1 MVNNE
6 PNSMQLS
13 EPELN
18 DKKTELPSVSVII
31 ISKSNHVILEKS
43 ILSLSNIDYP
53 RSRIQLIVLEET
65 DTPQPLDRWVEY
77 HTIPMRHLGFGY
89 ARNKS
94 LTYAVNPIIVFTDD
108 DCTFKID
115 WLRKL
120 VAPFMESDKISAVSG
135 AVYVPQCGPV
145 GQCENII
152 GFPGGGMRYVHRS
165 GGKAI
170 LHPTFSTCNCAIRR
184 SEIDNAGGFNE
195 TMKYGGEDEQLSRYI
210 ARNGSILYEPS
221 AIVYH
226 QPRNSIRA
234 VFKWFVRRGYADVHH
249 AMVENKS
256 SYSLGTFFKNA
267 VILRLIVLAV
277 LSVLSGLGLFVFCPA
292 LLLYY
297 CILLYKF
304 RWSLKYYPS
313 TKTFLMI
320 PVVRTVM
327 DAGRDFGIIKGLLT
341 RKKK

>member
-1 MVNNE
+1 MINNE
-6 PNSMQLS
+6 LNSMQLS
-13 EPELN
+13 NLELN
-18 DKKTELPSVSVII
+18 KKQSELPSVTVII
-31 ISKSNHVILEKS
+31 ISKSNHAILEKA
-43 ILSLSNIDYP
+43 IESLSQIDYP
-53 RSRIQLIVLEET
+53 RSHMQIIVLEET
-65 DTPQPLDRWVEY
+65 DTPQPFESWVEY

-94 LTYAVNPIIVFTDD
+94 LTYAVNSIIVFTDD

-120 VAPFMESDKISAVSG
+120 VAPFIESEKISAVSG
-135 AVYVPQCGPV
+135 AVYVPKCGPV

-184 SEIDNAGGFNE
+184 SEIDTAGGFNE

-210 ARNGSILYEPS
+210 ARNGSILYQPT

-249 AMVENKS
+249 AIIENRS
-256 SYSLGTFFKNA
+256 SYSLVKFFKNA
-267 VILRLIVLAV
+267 VILRLMVLACI
-277 LSVLSGLGLFVFCPA
+277 SVLSGLGLILFCPV
-292 LLLYY
+292 LLIYY
-297 CILLYKF
+297 CVLLYKF

-313 TKTFLMI
+313 IITLLMV
-320 PVVRTVM
+320 PFVRTVM

-341 RKKK
+341 RKK